1 MITGLEHIAIYTR
14 DMDATKEFYVGRL
27 GFHVTWEGMVDTGNG
42 FTHAVTARL
51 GSCVLEL
58 VQPPDLSR
66 VNETWGPVQHFAL
79 HTDDLDSTIRE
90 LEAIG
95 VPIREAPGQITYEGG
110 VYHAFIYGPSH
121 ERIELVE
128 QRRMQEQASSGE
140 AVSEDLSEIS

>member
-14 DMDATKEFYVGRL
+14 NMDATRDFYVRKL
-27 GFHVTWEGMVDTGNG
+27 GFCVTWEGMVDTGNG

-51 GSCVLEL
+51 GTCILEL

-66 VNETWGPVQHFAL
+66 VNEIWGPVQHFAL
-79 HTDDLDSTIRE
+79 QTDDLDSTIRE
-90 LEAIG
+90 LEEKG
-95 VPIREAPGQITYEGG
+95 VHIMEEPGQISYEGG

-128 QRRMQEQASSGE
+128 HRPMQA
-140 AVSEDLSEIS
+140 